1 MRLPEELKELANK
14 KRWVLFRLEKTET
27 KINKIPYDPNRP
39 RSKAD
44 TSNPKTWANYE
55 TAFNALQNKNNAGI
69 GLILGGGLTGIDLD
83 NCFYSRAD
91 GRQKIKPYAKEIIE
105 ALDSYT
111 EKSPSGNGIHI
122 LINASLPETTY
133 RTTKQINKT
142 VQYNSDPVQV
152 TTRALEVYSPKYI
165 KESGRIEGGR
175 FFTVTGNIYGK
186 ARPIANRQK
195 EIENIII
202 KYGLQLEKIPEPAE
216 NKNKTRAIKTREY
229 FKRLNNKDEA
239 ILKRAFNSN
248 KIDKSGYIR
257 GAYIRGLFYAEPNYL
272 TNDWSSDIYS
282 LVFYIALYSRD
293 KEQIDRIIRQ
303 SALFKKDT
311 RGKWDIKHY
320 SNNET
325 YGEHIIKE
333 ILSKIKT

>member
-55 TAFNALQNKNNAGI
+55 TAFDALQNKNNAGI

-83 NCFYSRAD
+83 NCFYQRAD

-165 KESGRIEGGR
+165 KKSGRIEGGR

-186 ARPIANRQK
+186 ARPIASRQK
-195 EIENIII
+195 EIEKIII
-202 KYGLQLEKIPEPAE
+202 KYGLQLEKIPEPESATNTE
-216 NKNKTRAIKTREY
+216 RIFYSDNASDK
-229 FKRLNNKDEA
+229 A
-239 ILKRAFNSN
+239 ILKRAFNS
-248 KIDKSGYIR
+248 KHKDIIQ
-257 GAYIRGLFYAEPNYL
+257 GLFYADEKYL
-272 TNDWSSDIYS
+272 TGDKSRDINS
-282 LVFYIALYSRD
+282 LCFYIMLFSRD
-293 KEQIDRIIRQ
+293 IEQTDRIIRQ
-303 SALFKKDT
+303 SELFKRYDYITKWN
-311 RGKWDIKHY
+311 RAGKY
-320 SNNET
+320 SLKKNYNKVIN
-325 YGEHIIKE
+325 YNPR
-333 ILSKIKT
+333 